1 MSLFQVRSSGCFVCF
16 PLPGTSPIKPPR
28 VIELEKRLLKLQL
41 ERDELRAQL
50 ELSQSQ
56 VIALRAE
63 READQPEFDY
73 FENKGEST
81 MPTFIDSPPTGAEV
95 FSAFLAV
102 TLLHFRQLAG
112 DPSAWGVED
121 VVKWLASND
130 MHMHSKAFKDNAING
145 SCLKHMDDE
154 SLRQLG
160 VTLSV
165 HRKSLMEKINALF
178 QPGLSVVRCSSD
190 YLEVD
195 GWELTGASG
204 TPSQSGLCF
213 DFPITS
219 RKYCRSVDTF
229 LIPL

>member
-1 MSLFQVRSSGCFVCF
+1 MV
-16 PLPGTSPIKPPR
+16 
-28 VIELEKRLLKLQL
+28 
-41 ERDELRAQL
+41 
-50 ELSQSQ
+50 
-56 VIALRAE
+56 
-63 READQPEFDY
+63 
-73 FENKGEST
+73 
-81 MPTFIDSPPTGAEV
+81 TF
-95 FSAFLAV
+95 
-102 TLLHFRQLAG
+102 LHFRQRAG

-178 QPGLSVVRCSSD
+178 QPGLSAVRCASE
-190 YLEVD
+190 YLEIE
-195 GWELTGASG
+195 GWELTGASVKL
-204 TPSQSGLCF
+204 SQSGLCF
-213 DFPITS
+213 DFSITS
-219 RKYCRSVDTF
+219 KKYCRLVDTF